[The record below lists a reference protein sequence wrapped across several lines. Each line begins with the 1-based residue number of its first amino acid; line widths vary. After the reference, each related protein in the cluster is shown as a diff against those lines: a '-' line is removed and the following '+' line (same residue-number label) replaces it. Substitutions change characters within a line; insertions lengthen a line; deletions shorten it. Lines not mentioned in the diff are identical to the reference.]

1 MVAAVAA
8 GGVLSLGLGLAMR
21 MDNFVLGVP
30 LAVLAGWAAFGRK
43 LGAPALIGL
52 GALAGFFFVR

>member
-1 MVAAVAA
+1 
-8 GGVLSLGLGLAMR
+8 MR

-30 LAVLAGWAAFGRK
+30 LAGLAGWAAFGRK